1 MRVGCD
7 VRGVSCTKKTF
18 SATVTTSTCMLADE
32 LVTRRVEIG
41 QRLTVIGVA
50 IYDVTRAK
58 LVLEANNVLSG
69 ESSSCCSLLREL
81 APPTSL
87 PATVQQLLAGAT
99 AVMCLLVDRYRFG
112 MCRGSM

>member
-7 VRGVSCTKKTF
+7 VRGVSGTKKTF
-18 SATVTTSTCMLADE
+18 SATVTTSSCMLADE

-69 ESSSCCSLLREL
+69 GESCCSLLQEL
-81 APPTSL
+81 DPPTSL

-99 AVMCLLVDRYRFG
+99 AVLCLFVDRHRFG
-112 MCRGSM
+112 MCRGSRR